1 MTYSQ
6 LEKSLKSNS
15 FPPQKMLNLTFKYCQ
30 FTENDTLLEKG
41 REISKAVKNSF
52 IFFLADILLGFFTS
66 KKPFC
71 KRCFFK
77 KKS

>member
-15 FPPQKMLNLTFKYCQ
+15 FPLQKMLNLTFKYCQ
-30 FTENDTLLEKG
+30 FTENHTHVEKG

-52 IFFLADILLGFFTS
+52 FFFLADIFGWFFY
-66 KKPFC
+66 
-71 KRCFFK
+71 FK
-77 KKS
+77 EIIL

>member
-15 FPPQKMLNLTFKYCQ
+15 FPLQKMLNLTFKYCQ
-30 FTENDTLLEKG
+30 FTENHTHVEKG

-52 IFFLADILLGFFTS
+52 FFFF
-66 KKPFC
+66 
-71 KRCFFK
+71 
-77 KKS
+77 